1 MGDGSSVNLPPD
13 VQDPEIVHRLKVPL
27 LLVPGKEEFKPK
39 VDVKDAKKY
48 SEEML
53 VLLGGMDQ
61 LERWNDWQTEVLR
74 LHNRQ
79 LRNMEAEMIR
89 REAVIN
95 SIKEKQKEQGWSF
108 SVGKWGLMIL
118 GSGLV
123 TTALKALFDYYVKR
137 P

>member
-1 MGDGSSVNLPPD
+1 MGDGVSVNLPPD
-13 VQDPEIVHRLKVPL
+13 VQDPEIVHRLKISL

-53 VLLGGMDQ
+53 VMLGGMDQ
-61 LERWNDWQTEVLR
+61 LERWNDWQTDVLK

-79 LRNMEAEMIR
+79 LRSLEAEMIR
-89 REAVIN
+89 REVIIN
-95 SIKEKQKEQGWSF
+95 ALKENQKEQGWAFSF
-108 SVGKWGLMIL
+108 GKWMAVIIT
-118 GSGLV
+118 SGIV
-123 TTALKALFDYYVKR
+123 AALLKSLLDYYIKR